1 MEQIEVSYDIADD
14 GTVTRDTVPY
24 DTQENVPRSEILAPM
39 LLRGEVIGVIGVES
53 NQVNAYSK
61 RNLDLLS
68 GLANVAAVAI
78 ENARLQ
84 RGLKKTLE
92 ETIHVVGLTAEMRDA
107 YTARH
112 QEKVASLACAIAHEM
127 DIPQERIDGINAAGL
142 LHDIG
147 KIAVPSEILTKP
159 TPLTELEFQL
169 IKTHPQVAYDILKGI
184 EFPWPVAEIVLQ
196 HHERMNGSGYPKGLS
211 GDQIMLE
218 ARILAV
224 ADVIEAMSSY
234 RPYRQALGVDAAL
247 IEIKK
252 GKGMLYDA
260 NVCDACLA
268 LFEKGF
274 VLE

>member
-1 MEQIEVSYDIADD
+1 
-14 GTVTRDTVPY
+14 
-24 DTQENVPRSEILAPM
+24 
-39 LLRGEVIGVIGVES
+39 
-53 NQVNAYSK
+53 
-61 RNLDLLS
+61 
-68 GLANVAAVAI
+68 
-78 ENARLQ
+78 
-84 RGLKKTLE
+84 
-92 ETIHVVGLTAEMRDA
+92 
-107 YTARH
+107 
-112 QEKVASLACAIAHEM
+112 M

-169 IKTHPQVAYDILKGI
+169 IKTHPQVAYDILKEI